1 MAEPPAAIRKALR
14 WALLIAGLAGAWS
27 PVQGAGALAPAGSL
41 PGASAGVGPAA
52 AMASGQASAPASALA
67 DGLAGPPPRR
77 WIPVPRL
84 RGRLTAADLGLVV
97 NTADPYS
104 VAVGEH
110 YAAARG
116 LSPEQVLRIALPI
129 GPHLPPEDFE
139 RLREAIEAHFGPRT
153 QALALAWVAPYAV
166 ACNSITGAL
175 ALGLDLGLCSNSCG
189 RSRSSGWFNAAS
201 HRPLQVPGW
210 RPSMLLAAPSVEEA
224 KALIDRGV
232 AADGSLLAP
241 RAEPAQVLL
250 LTGPDA
256 PRQVRTRLYPPGPL
270 APGRGVVWREAPAD
284 TALPGA
290 ERLLIAITGSLALP
304 LQPAPQWLP
313 GGLGDHLTSFGGDLL
328 GGHGQATA
336 LAWIA
341 SGATASHGTV
351 SEPCNHLQKFPHP
364 QVLLGHYLQGATA
377 LEAYWRSVLW
387 PQQSLFMGE
396 PLAAPFAPPFTPPLA
411 PRPAARVP
419 PPPR

>member
-1 MAEPPAAIRKALR
+1 MAETWSAIRKLNTVAWAIEAGPSRLARWPAVALVVTL
-14 WALLIAGLAGAWS
+14 AL
-27 PVQGAGALAPAGSL
+27 PPALAQPHGAVVAAPPARASEVAA
-41 PGASAGVGPAA
+41 PASGAAPAA
-52 AMASGQASAPASALA
+52 APA
-67 DGLAGPPPRR
+67 RR
-77 WIPVPRL
+77 WVPVPRL
-84 RGRLTAADLGLVV
+84 QGRLGAADIGLVV

-110 YAAARG
+110 YVAARG
-116 LSPEQVLRIALPI
+116 LRPEQVLRIELPRE
-129 GPHLPPEDFE
+129 PSLPPADFE
-139 RLREAIEAHFGPRT
+139 RLRLAIEAHFGPRT

-166 ACNSITGAL
+166 ACNAITGAL
-175 ALGLDLGLCSNSCG
+175 ALGLDLGLCANTCG
-189 RSRSSGWFNAAS
+189 RSRSSGWFNAPS

-210 RPSMLLAAPSVEEA
+210 RPSMLLAAPSVDA
-224 KALIDRGV
+224 ARALIDRGV
-232 AADGSLLAP
+232 AADGSLA
-241 RAEPAQVLL
+241 RASAEPAQVLL

-270 APGRGVVWREAPAD
+270 PPGAGVVWREASAD
-284 TALPGA
+284 EALPGA
-290 ERLLIAITGSLALP
+290 ERLLMAITGSVALP
-304 LQPAPQWLP
+304 LSPAPRWLP

-387 PQQSLFMGE
+387 PQQSLFIGE
-396 PLAAPFAPPFTPPLA
+396 PLAAPFAPR
-411 PRPAARVP
+411 RPVMR
-419 PPPR
+419 